1 MTPKRLLMV
10 TSLYPYGTGEAFVAA
25 ELEHLSQ
32 CFGTI
37 DLVPIF
43 YEPGTAA
50 RPVRQRVDLAY
61 ADARWGT

>member
-1 MTPKRLLMV
+1 MKPQRMLMV

-32 CFGTI
+32 CFGNI

-43 YEPGTAA
+43 YEPGSAA
-50 RPVRQRVDLAY
+50 RPVH
-61 ADARWGT
+61 